1 MHLLHTRARSPVMK
15 THTLTQ
21 FHYSKEALVTLKH
34 DSQTTSIFRILDLS
48 LADYFAKKSN
58 VDFLCTD
65 QNGSVLSTVT
75 SHDTQMN
82 GYSAYGHSRA
92 LTSLL
97 AFNGE
102 YLDRN
107 SQKYIL
113 GSYRAFNTG
122 LMRFESPDNR
132 SPFDLGGINAYAYC
146 QNDPINKT
154 DPSGHY
160 SLFKLIGGGYSEGR
174 LYKRLKPVPHELIKH
189 NPKEYSLSKNELKAF
204 RRDTESSKKF
214 FEKRMRSRLKI
225 VYGLE
230 GYAFTSSQKKS
241 AAKKAMEFR
250 ELVSIRE
257 ERLRLMNAMIKEPID
272 GRDRYFTQKNH
283 ENFLSAP
290 TAPIAPTAPTAS
302 NQQQNAAAIR
312 RASI

>member
-1 MHLLHTRARSPVMK
+1 MK

-21 FHYSKEALVTLKH
+21 FHYNKEALVTLKH
-34 DSQTTSIFRILDLS
+34 NSQTTSIFRTLDLS
-48 LADYFAKKSN
+48 LADYFAKKPN

-65 QNGSVLSTVT
+65 QNGSVLSTAT

-107 SQKYIL
+107 AQKYIL

-122 LMRFESPDNR
+122 LMRFESPDSR

-160 SLFKLIGGGYSEGR
+160 SLFKLLRGGYSEDR
-174 LYKRLKPVPHELIKH
+174 LYKRLKPAAHELIKY
-189 NPKEYSLSKNELKAF
+189 NPKESSLSKNELKAF

-214 FEKRMRSRLKI
+214 FEERMRSHLDI
-225 VYGLE
+225 GYGMK
-230 GYAFTSSQKKS
+230 GYAANSNQKES
-241 AAKKAMEFR
+241 ARRTAMYFR
-250 ELVSIRE
+250 ELVSLRE
-257 ERLRLMNAMIKEPID
+257 ERLRQIGTMVKVRID
-272 GRDRYFTQKNH
+272 GRNRYFTPENH
-283 ENFLSAP
+283 EHFLNAP
-290 TAPIAPTAPTAS
+290 TAEYSTSASTSEYSLSASNAS
-302 NQQQNAAAIR
+302 NQQQNAVAIR
-312 RASI
+312 QASI